1 MEEEYLS
8 FPIVESLYEQVK
20 KWLLMK

>member
-8 FPIVESLYEQVK
+8 FPIVESLYELVK